1 MTTRTREGQPG
12 RGGIGGAVGSPRP
25 AGKSA
30 RAAADGDAHAPAGF
44 DSRPAPPSDSPHD
57 VDALLAHLDRRLA
70 LEASA
75 PTPACPQGYRLDGKG
90 RMVPERLVRPAE
102 ELEDACVRRIAAF
115 GVDLADQIARYRAH
129 VHDDVGALL
138 EILASDY
145 GAARKAGARGNLSLT
160 SYDGRIR
167 VTVQAA
173 DRVSWGP
180 ELQVARQLIDECL
193 AEWSDG
199 SRDEVRALLQGALVP
214 DREGHISREAVWRLR
229 RIDID
234 DDRWRQV
241 RRALDDAIRVV
252 GRKVYVRLHVRGST
266 EDRWR
271 AVPIDIAGD
280 WADTT
285 ELSARAISPATE
297 AGDTV

>member
-1 MTTRTREGQPG
+1 MTNDT
-12 RGGIGGAVGSPRP
+12 P
-25 AGKSA
+25 AD
-30 RAAADGDAHAPAGF
+30 RVPEAPA
-44 DSRPAPPSDSPHD
+44 HD
-57 VDALLAHLDRRLA
+57 VDALLAQLDRRLA
-70 LEASA
+70 LEASS
-75 PTPACPQGYRLDGKG
+75 PPPECPPGYRLDGKG
-90 RMVPERLVRPAE
+90 RMAPDRLVRPAE

-115 GVDLADQIARYRAH
+115 GVDLADRIARFRAH
-129 VHDDVGALL
+129 VHDDVNALL

-145 GAARKAGARGNLSLT
+145 GAARKAGSRGNLSLT
-160 SYDGRIR
+160 SYDGRVR

-173 DRVSWGP
+173 DRVAWGP

-252 GRKVYVRLHVRGST
+252 GRKTYIRLHVRGSA
-266 EDRWR
+266 EDRWK
-271 AVPIDIAGD
+271 AVPIDIAAD
-280 WADTT
+280 WRDTGEIGPCPEKT
-285 ELSARAISPATE
+285 SSRT
-297 AGDTV
+297 